1 MTKRI
6 DSDAKVNVNLR
17 IKHGLRQEIDSL
29 FTKSTCKRKCH
40 FYEMLLRDGLSQYK
54 EGKDASSS

>member
-6 DSDAKVNVNLR
+6 DPDAKAVVSLR
-17 IKHGLRQEIDSL
+17 IKHGLRQEIDAL
-29 FTKSTCKRKCH
+29 FTKSTWKCKSH

-54 EGKDASSS
+54 ESKDASSS